1 MSRLPE
7 YFIYSDGACKGNP
20 GPGGYGTLVLTMKE
34 LDFTEVGRFARGYFD
49 TTNNRME
56 LMGVIR
62 GLMEIKKPSTVVV
75 ITDSKYIVDAINKKW
90 LNNWLR
96 NGWMTKTDKPVKNK
110 DLWLELIKQMK
121 IHNVTFQWVKGH
133 SDNEYNNICDK
144 LAVDASH
151 NPDSIDVIIR

>member
-56 LMGVIR
+56 IRGVIQV
-62 GLMEIKKPSTVVV
+62 LKYFEEPVDIEIVSDSQYV
-75 ITDSKYIVDAINKKW
+75 ISSITGGYAKKW
-90 LNNWLR
+90 LEE
-96 NGWMTKTDKPVKNK
+96 KDFSKKNL
-110 DLWLELIKQMK
+110 DLWFELIDLVEF
-121 IHNVTFQWVKGH
+121 HNVTFTWVKGH
-133 SDNEYNNICDK
+133 NGDKWNELADT
-144 LAVDASH
+144 LAVVSARCLNISEEWTQQ
-151 NPDSIDVIIR
+151 SS